1 MDPREKDRIK
11 KAINKNHAQ
20 NSQDQDAPHQVQET
34 NASTE
39 SEYFSANEDEKS
51 PDTSAQPAKQ
61 SELKKTLEMDDDQ
74 LEDKKEDD
82 VN

>member
-1 MDPREKDRIK
+1 MDPREKNLMK

-34 NASTE
+34 NASAET
-39 SEYFSANEDEKS
+39 EYFPANEDEKS
-51 PDTSAQPAKQ
+51 PDANANVPNRND
-61 SELKKTLEMDDDQ
+61 LKKALEMDDDK
-74 LEDKKEDD
+74 LEDPQEDN

>member
-1 MDPREKDRIK
+1 MDPREKEKIK

-51 PDTSAQPAKQ
+51 PDTSTHSVKQ
-61 SELKKTLEMDDDQ
+61 DDLKKTLEMDDDQ
-74 LEDKKEDD
+74 LEDQKVDN